1 MRKENEDILPKIKKF
16 VAVGPPFAGSS
27 ELQIKSVI
35 INFFLN

>member
-27 ELQIKSVI
+27 ELLDLYFNSENKY
-35 INFFLN
+35 